1 MFRRNATNRP
11 RGIRP
16 TPARVAFSIVN
27 HFVLIGGAVL
37 CLIPMIH
44 IFAISLSSPGPV
56 SARRVTLWPVEFTWS
71 AYEWVVGNPA
81 FLQAMWVSIQRLA
94 LAVPLSLLFTVITAY
109 PLSKEKKYLRTRAVY
124 VWFFFLTMLFGGGLI
139 PTYLVVLSTGL
150 VDTIW
155 ALVIP
160 ALTWQVFNMILVL
173 NFFRQLPKSLEEAAY
188 VDGAGHWT
196 VLFRVYVPLSKPV
209 IATITLF
216 TAVTHWNSW
225 FDGMIYMNF
234 PENQPLSTYIRAMLQ
249 RLENVRLTIQDVT
262 LLAFLNNDTARAAQ
276 IFVAALPIILV
287 YPFLQRYFAKG
298 IILGSVK
305 G

>member
-1 MFRRNATNRP
+1 MAIRTRRAV
-11 RGIRP
+11 GIRP
-16 TPARVAFSIVN
+16 SPARVVFNVVN
-27 HFVLIGGAVL
+27 HILLIGGAFL
-37 CLIPMIH
+37 CLVPMIH
-44 IFAISLSSPGPV
+44 ILAISLSSPGPV
-56 SARRVTLWPVEFTWS
+56 AAQRVSLWPVQFTWS
-71 AYEWVVGNPA
+71 AYEWVVANPD
-81 FLQAMWVSIQRLA
+81 FLRAMWVSFQRLG
-94 LAVPLSLLFTVITAY
+94 LAVPLSLLFTVVTAY
-109 PLSKEKKYLRTRAVY
+109 PLSKERKYLRSRAVY
-124 VWFFFLTMLFGGGLI
+124 VWFFFLTMLFSGGLI
-139 PTYLVVLSTGL
+139 PSYMIVLQTGL
-150 VDTIW
+150 IDTIW
-155 ALVIP
+155 ALVVP

-188 VDGAGHWT
+188 VDGASHWI
-196 VLFRVYVPLSKPV
+196 VLFRVYIPLSKPV

-234 PENQPLSTYIRAMLQ
+234 PENQPLSTYIRNILQ
-249 RLENVRLTIQDVT
+249 TLENVRLTISDVS
-262 LLAFLNNDTARAAQ
+262 LLEFLNNDTARAAQ

>member
-1 MFRRNATNRP
+1 MAQLFNRRPASR
-11 RGIRP
+11 IKAS
-16 TPARVAFSIVN
+16 PARIAFSIAN
-27 HFVLIGGAVL
+27 HIVLILGAAL
-37 CLIPMIH
+37 CLVPMIH
-44 IFAISLSSPGPV
+44 ILAVSLSSPGPV
-56 SARRVTLWPVEFTWS
+56 AAQRVGLWPIGFTWS
-71 AYEWVVGNPA
+71 AYEWVVGNPD
-81 FLQAMWVSIQRLA
+81 FLRAMGVSFLRIG
-94 LAVPLSLLFTVITAY
+94 LAVPMSLFFTVITAY
-109 PLSKEKKYLRTRAVY
+109 PLSKEKKYLRTRGAY
-124 VWFFFLTMLFGGGLI
+124 VWFFFLTMLFSGGLI
-139 PTYLVVLSTGL
+139 PSYMIVLATGL
-150 VDTIW
+150 IDTIW

-188 VDGAGHWT
+188 VDGAGHWM
-196 VLFRVYVPLSKPV
+196 VLFRVYLPLSKPV

-234 PENQPLSTYIRAMLQ
+234 PENQPLSTYIRNILQ
-249 RLENVRLTIQDVT
+249 TLEDVRLTIQDVS
-262 LLAFLNNDTARAAQ
+262 LIEFLNNDTARAAQ